1 MKKVLIG
8 LGALVVL
15 ALAAVLVGPSFI
27 DWNSYKPEIAQRVKE
42 ATGRSLAIDGD
53 ISLSILPSPT
63 LAVEQVRF
71 ANIEG
76 GSAPD
81 MATLDALDVRV
92 ALMPLVRGDIQVES
106 VALVRPTIL
115 LEQLADGRANWQI
128 DGAAAPS
135 GAPAGDAGA
144 GGEGGLDIRLDSVEI
159 HDGTLIYRDSAAG
172 TEERVEALEATITA
186 DSLQGPF
193 EINGSAFARGLPLGF
208 EVSSG
213 ALAQGQSVPVGLRLT
228 VRETEAEARFSG
240 SLRTGVPA
248 ADGAADGLQLSGKI
262 EAGGPS
268 LARLIAVLSPGAT
281 MPAALADSFAL
292 ESRVE
297 YAAPLADFPDVT
309 LRLGETMATGSL
321 NVDAGAPIFAK
332 AQLKLNRLDIDK
344 LLSTG
349 ATPAAAAPAGT
360 ATAPDAATTAP
371 MAPVTTPTAG
381 FTLPRDIGGELELAI
396 DAIGYSGGVI
406 TDAQLSAALADG
418 SIVITRAS
426 ALLPG
431 GSDLAIAGTIDA
443 DGGQPRFAG
452 AVEASSDNFRG
463 MLDWLKLPLPA
474 QVASDRLRKLS
485 MTTRVSATPTTVQ
498 IADVDLRIDSSR
510 VTGGVAIALPEA
522 GRRAKPGFGIGLA
535 IDKLNLDGYLGDAA
549 AVPSAG
555 AAAPADG
562 AAPATAPDADGAGG
576 LPLGALKPLAAFD
589 ANVELRV
596 GSLTYHE
603 QTMQGLH
610 VDGTLQAGNLTL
622 RDLSVKEFAGGN
634 GALSGSFTDLAGSP
648 RFDTKFDLSA
658 GDAARVLQFAGIDF
672 PGRSKLGRLKLGGTL
687 AGGQHDVAYDA
698 AFSFGGI
705 GAEGQAKGK
714 VSGLGAGIPL
724 IDTDLSL
731 SARDAGPLLEL
742 AGLAGASEAKLGAL
756 SITGTA
762 ASGTDDLAY
771 DVSFSLSG
779 VGGAG
784 ALAGTITA
792 ISSATPQ
799 VDTRLDLS
807 VETPAGLLRL
817 AGIDNA
823 TAGRLGKLGVEGTM
837 NGGADAMQLDLG
849 LTGLGGTARV
859 NGTISATTPQA
870 GAEAD
875 APGTTFD
882 LALDLNH
889 PELRQLLASVAADY
903 KPAGETLG
911 PFHLATKASGS
922 TTSATLTDLVMEA
935 GDSRVTG
942 TMSYEASEAEA
953 AGARPMVILALIG
966 NTLDLR
972 GMLPA
977 EPKSSG
983 GGAGSGSGGAST
995 PWSRE
1000 PLDLTVLD
1008 AVNAD
1013 IDVVA
1018 DAVLLDDMRIDDL
1031 KAKLSLRDGILDV
1044 TQLAGNVYGGVVDVT
1059 GQLAGRGVPSASGK
1073 IVATNLDSGELAKAG
1088 FLGSKITGPLN
1099 LNAELNT
1106 LGLSTAEM
1114 VEGLNGTGQIAGTVT
1129 VLTQVEQQ
1137 VGSALLDLLGKEVA
1151 QVKGLTDTLGGV
1163 LSAFVGSPNTLS
1175 GDFIVSNGVVTTENT
1190 QLENATARLLAQ
1202 GSADLGAWTMD
1213 MLANLFR
1220 LPSDSPYLAVG
1231 LNGVLDSP
1239 NIKLSGN
1246 AISGGGAAGGL
1257 GGALQ
1262 QVVPGPSGEGGG
1274 TTTEPGGGLGGALQ
1288 QIIPGL
1294 DRTET
1299 APGTPAGSDAATPE
1313 APASQT
1319 APQGDAPATTPAPA
1333 PAEPAPGPALAEPE
1347 AAPAPAPEAA
1357 PAPDTSEPEAA
1368 TPAPAEATPEAAP
1381 AEAAP
1386 TETAPTEAAPAPE
1399 ATPDAAPEPAPETTP
1414 QPEPEAAPQ
1423 TEPEAI
1429 PQPEPEA
1436 VPQPEPE
1443 ASPDAAAP
1451 SATEGAIEGEAVEE
1465 DPGYIPPAEDD
1476 APTDEAP
1483 APAPEMAPDAVPPA
1497 GTEAPPVISPQ
1508 Q

>member
-15 ALAAVLVGPSFI
+15 AIAAVLVGPSFV

-42 ATGRSLAIDGD
+42 ATGRTLAIDGD

-76 GSAPD
+76 GSAAD

-92 ALMPLVRGDIQVES
+92 ALMPLVRGEIQVES

-115 LEQLADGRANWQI
+115 LETLADGRANWQI
-128 DGAAAPS
+128 AGAAGAAAPS
-135 GAPAGDAGA
+135 GTTAEGD
-144 GGEGGLDIRLDSVEI
+144 GGLDIRLDSVEI
-159 HDGTLIYRDSAAG
+159 DDGTLIYRDSAAG
-172 TEERVEALEATITA
+172 TEERIEALDATITA
-186 DSLQGPF
+186 ASLQGPF
-193 EINGSAFARGLPLGF
+193 EVDGSARVHGLPLGF
-208 EVSSG
+208 EASSG
-213 ALAQGQSVPVGLRLT
+213 TLVQGQAVPVGLRLT
-228 VRETEAEARFSG
+228 IQETEAEARFSG
-240 SLRTGVPA
+240 SLRAAAPA
-248 ADGAADGLQLSGKI
+248 ADGGGEGLQVSGKI

-268 LARLIAVLSPGAT
+268 LARLIVALSPGAS

-321 NVDAGAPIFAK
+321 NVDTGAPLFAK
-332 AQLKLNRLDIDK
+332 AQLKLNRLDVDK

-349 ATPAAAAPAGT
+349 ATPPAAAAPDGT
-360 ATAPDAATTAP
+360 ATAPAAPAAPAAP
-371 MAPVTTPTAG
+371 MPG
-381 FTLPRDIGGELELAI
+381 FTLPRNIGGEFELAI

-406 TDAQLSAALADG
+406 TDARLSAALSDG
-418 SIVITRAS
+418 SIIITRAS

-498 IADVDLRIDSSR
+498 VADVDLRIDSSR
-510 VTGGVAIALPEA
+510 VTGGIAIALPEA

-535 IDKLNLDGYLGDAA
+535 IDKLNLDGYLGDPI
-549 AVPSAG
+549 AVPEAASA
-555 AAAPADG
+555 ATPADG
-562 AAPATAPDADGAGG
+562 ADGAAATAPDAEGAGG

-589 ANVELRV
+589 ANVELRI

-622 RDLSVKEFAGGN
+622 RDLSVKEFAGGK
-634 GALSGSFTDLAGSP
+634 GALSGSFTDLAGRP

-658 GDAARVLQFAGIDF
+658 GDAERVLQFAGVDF

-705 GAEGQAKGK
+705 GAEGRAKGK
-714 VSGLGAGIPL
+714 ASGLGAGIPL

-742 AGLAGASEAKLGAL
+742 AGIAGASEAKLGAL
-756 SITGTA
+756 SLTGTA
-762 ASGTDDLAY
+762 ASGTDDLTY

-779 VGGAG
+779 VGGTG

-792 ISSATPQ
+792 ISTATPQ

-817 AGIDNA
+817 AGIDSA

-837 NGGADAMQLDLG
+837 VGGADAMQLDLG
-849 LTGLGGTARV
+849 LAGLGAAARV
-859 NGTISATTPQA
+859 NGTISATPPEAAPEA
-870 GAEAD
+870 GA
-875 APGTTFD
+875 PTGTTFD

-889 PELRQLLASVAADY
+889 PELRQLLAALAADY

-911 PFHLATKASGS
+911 AFHLATKASGS
-922 TTSATLTDLVMEA
+922 VASATLTDLVMEA

-942 TMSYEASEAEA
+942 TMSYEA

-977 EPKSSG
+977 DAKGSG
-983 GGAGSGSGGAST
+983 GGSGGSGTGAT

-1008 AVNAD
+1008 AADAD

-1018 DAVLLDDMRIDDL
+1018 DAVILDDMRIDDL
-1031 KAKLSLRDGILDV
+1031 KAKLSLRDGILGV
-1044 TQLAGNVYGGVVDVT
+1044 TQLAGNTYGGVIDVT

-1073 IVATNLDSGELAKAG
+1073 IVATNLDSGELTKAG
-1088 FLGSKITGPLN
+1088 FLGSQITGPLN
-1099 LNAELNT
+1099 LNADLNT
-1106 LGLSTAEM
+1106 LGLSMAEM
-1114 VEGLNGTGQIAGTVT
+1114 VEGLNGTGQVGGTVT

-1137 VGSALLDLLGKEVA
+1137 VGSAVLDLLGGKVK
-1151 QVKGLTDTLGGV
+1151 QVKGLTDTLNGV
-1163 LSAFVGSPNTLS
+1163 FSAFAGSPNTLS
-1175 GDFIVSNGVVTTENT
+1175 GDFVVTNGVVKTENT

-1202 GSADLGAWTMD
+1202 GTADLGGWTMD
-1213 MLANLFR
+1213 MLANVFK

-1231 LNGVLDSP
+1231 LNGILDSP

-1246 AISGGGAAGGL
+1246 AISGGSTGGL

-1262 QVVPGPSGEGGG
+1262 QVVPGLSGEGRG
-1274 TTTEPGGGLGGALQ
+1274 TATEPGGGLDGALQ

-1294 DRTET
+1294 NREKTS
-1299 APGTPAGSDAATPE
+1299 PGTPAQNDAATPE
-1313 APASQT
+1313 APATQT
-1319 APQGDAPATTPAPA
+1319 APQGDAPAAAPA
-1333 PAEPAPGPALAEPE
+1333 PAEPE
-1347 AAPAPAPEAA
+1347 AAPTPAPEAA
-1357 PAPDTSEPEAA
+1357 PAPETPEPEAV
-1368 TPAPAEATPEAAP
+1368 TPTPEPAPAEPAPAEPAPIEPAPTEPAPAPEATPEAAP
-1381 AEAAP
+1381 Q
-1386 TETAPTEAAPAPE
+1386 
-1399 ATPDAAPEPAPETTP
+1399 PAPETTP
-1414 QPEPEAAPQ
+1414 QPEPEV
-1423 TEPEAI
+1423 
-1429 PQPEPEA
+1429 

-1443 ASPDAAAP
+1443 AASPDDAAP
-1451 SATEGAIEGEAVEE
+1451 SATEGEAVEE
-1465 DPGYIPPAEDD
+1465 DPGYIPPAEDE
-1476 APTDEAP
+1476 APADEAP
-1483 APAPEMAPDAVPPA
+1483 AAAPDVAPDAVPPA
-1497 GTEAPPVISPQ
+1497 DTEAPPVTPLPQ
-1508 Q
+1508 